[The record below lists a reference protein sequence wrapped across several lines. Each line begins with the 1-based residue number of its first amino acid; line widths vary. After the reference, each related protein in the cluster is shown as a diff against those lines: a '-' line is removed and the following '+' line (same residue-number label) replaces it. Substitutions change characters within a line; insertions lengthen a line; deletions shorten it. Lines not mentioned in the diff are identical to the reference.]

1 LENAIGKASRALGPS
16 GRVLMR
22 PSGTE
27 PLVRVLVEAKD
38 NATLGAVSESLF
50 IAIKNAGKLNPDETK
65 REVNA

>member
-1 LENAIGKASRALGPS
+1 
-16 GRVLMR
+16 
-22 PSGTE
+22 
-27 PLVRVLVEAKD
+27 VLVEAKD